1 MGTLN
6 RMSVNGEWIGAGG
19 GAEFEVR
26 DPATGQVV
34 GSVPDGGAAEARL
47 ALDAAA
53 VAFPIWSAVP
63 AKERGSILQRIGA
76 GMESRRD
83 DIARLIVQ
91 ENGKPFEEAKKEVE

>member
-6 RMSVNGEWIGAGG
+6 RMYVNGEWIGAGG

-34 GSVPDGGAAEARL
+34 GSVPDGGAVETRL

-53 VAFPIWSAVP
+53 AAFP
-63 AKERGSILQRIGA
+63 
-76 GMESRRD
+76 
-83 DIARLIVQ
+83 
-91 ENGKPFEEAKKEVE
+91 